1 MIGNFTSLHAYI
13 ATVAFANAS
22 SAPSEAPSAHLPAD
36 DAAPLPAP
44 SAIVDKGKPIASPA
58 SPASRQTDE
67 KELTDDRA
75 ASLFRRAA

>member
-13 ATVAFANAS
+13 ATAAFANAS

-36 DAAPLPAP
+36 DAAPVLAP
-44 SAIVDKGKPIASPA
+44 GVIVDKGKLIT